1 MDLVLW
7 WHMHQPD
14 YRDLNGEFMLPWVYL
29 HAIKDYI
36 DMPLNIMA
44 NPGMKANINIT
55 PVLID
60 EWQDYNYLLK
70 KALNE
75 IDAVKAVQIIPDP
88 FLRPLLLQKLDDK
101 TKSWMIVHYK
111 WANYERM
118 VERFEHYKT
127 LFDITSSAFN
137 VFYLNDSYYFDLCVW
152 FHLAWCGEWMKR
164 YDPVINYFFKKG
176 HNFTIDDR
184 RLLLKRLAEWMN
196 YGISLYGFPAV
207 KGEKNS
213 ALPPK
218 YPNFIEKDK
227 LNELNK
233 KRAGEYSVTLSPNYH
248 PIIPLLIDIHGGAI
262 SAQMTDINYEPVNT
276 PEYPEG
282 LDSAKKHLDI
292 LNDYWAES
300 GKDIKALWPSE
311 GALSS
316 QSLDLFNEYGIDIC
330 ASGEELLSMSM
341 GIDVRKPASTH
352 GRNVIPLYK
361 VYKWKNTNLKI
372 IFRDSGLS
380 DLIGFTYANWRGDDA
395 ANNLVGKLNS
405 IDDFDKEAVVAI
417 ILDGENAWE
426 YYHENGFYFLNDL
439 YSLISSSIKINPLFI
454 DDIYKN
460 YDADNCIRL
469 DYIYPGSWVNGNLGM
484 WVGEEQKN
492 KAWVLLCNAKEE
504 FLNWVNGLMDNEE
517 NSNNKII
524 KKRINSAL
532 RLLMAAEGSDW
543 FWWLGKDSP
552 LFSQYSME
560 KIFRNF
566 LKNLYIT
573 MDKPVPNNLFRSL
586 ASTEKTIAEMGGAM
600 QRGHK

>member
-1 MDLVLW
+1 
-7 WHMHQPD
+7 MHQPD

-44 NPGMKANINIT
+44 NQGMKASINIT

-111 WANYERM
+111 WANHERM

-137 VFYLNDSYYFDLCVW
+137 VFYLNDSYYFDLCIW

-164 YDPVINYFFKKG
+164 YDPVISYFFKKG

-184 RLLLKRLAEWMN
+184 RLLLKRLTEWMN

-207 KGEKNS
+207 KGEKNPT
-213 ALPPK
+213 LPPK

-233 KRAGEYSVTLSPNYH
+233 KKAGEYSVTLSPNYH

-262 SAQMTDINYEPVNT
+262 SAQMTDINYEPVDT
-276 PEYPEG
+276 PGYPEG

-316 QSLDLFNEYGIDIC
+316 QSLDLFNEYGVDIC

-341 GIDVRKPASTH
+341 GIDIHKPASTY
-352 GRNVIPLYK
+352 GRNVVPLYK

-395 ANNLVGKLNS
+395 ANNLAGKLNS

-504 FLNWVNGLMDNEE
+504 FLKWVNGLIDNEE
-517 NSNNKII
+517 NRNNKII

-552 LFSQYSME
+552 LFSQYSTE

>member
-1 MDLVLW
+1 
-7 WHMHQPD
+7 MHQPD

-44 NPGMKANINIT
+44 NQGMKASINIT

-111 WANYERM
+111 WANHERM

-137 VFYLNDSYYFDLCVW
+137 VFYLNDSYYFDLCIW

-164 YDPVINYFFKKG
+164 YDPVISYFFKKG

-184 RLLLKRLAEWMN
+184 RLLLKRLTEWMN

-207 KGEKNS
+207 KGEKNPT
-213 ALPPK
+213 LPPK

-233 KRAGEYSVTLSPNYH
+233 KKAGEYSVTLSPNYH

-262 SAQMTDINYEPVNT
+262 SAQMTDINYEPVDT
-276 PEYPEG
+276 PGYPEG

-316 QSLDLFNEYGIDIC
+316 QSLDLFNEYGVDIC

-341 GIDVRKPASTH
+341 GIDIHKPASTY
-352 GRNVIPLYK
+352 GRNVVPLYK

-372 IFRDSGLS
+372 IFRDSELS

-395 ANNLVGKLNS
+395 ANNLAGKLNS

-504 FLNWVNGLMDNEE
+504 FLKWVNGLMDNEK
-517 NSNNKII
+517 NRNNKII

>member
-1 MDLVLW
+1 
-7 WHMHQPD
+7 MHQPD

-60 EWQDYNYLLK
+60 EWQDYNYLLE

-75 IDAVKAVQIIPDP
+75 TIAIKAVQIIPDP

-101 TKSWMIVHYK
+101 TKSWMLVHYK

-127 LFDITSSAFN
+127 LFDISLSAFN

-207 KGEKNS
+207 KGEKNPTF
-213 ALPPK
+213 PPK
-218 YPNFIEKDK
+218 YPNFIGKNK

-233 KRAGEYSVTLSPNYH
+233 KKMGEYSVTLSPHYH
-248 PIIPLLIDIHGGAI
+248 PIIPLLINIHGGAI
-262 SAQMTDINYEPVNT
+262 SAQMTDINYEPVNIQ
-276 PEYPEG
+276 EYPEG

-292 LNDYWAES
+292 LNDYWT
-300 GKDIKALWPSE
+300 GPGRDVRALWPSE

-316 QSLDLFNEYGIDIC
+316 QSLDLFDEYGIDIC

-341 GIDVRKPASTH
+341 GIDVSKPASTY

-380 DLIGFTYANWRGDDA
+380 DLIGFTYAKWRGDDA
-395 ANNLVGKLNS
+395 ANDLAGKLNS

-439 YSLISSSIKINPLFI
+439 YSLISSSIKINPLLI
-454 DDIYKN
+454 GDIYKN
-460 YDADNCIRL
+460 YDEDNCIKL

-517 NSNNKII
+517 NRNNKII
-524 KKRINSAL
+524 KEKIDSAL
-532 RLLMAAEGSDW
+532 RQLMAAEGSDW

-566 LKNLYIT
+566 LKNIYII
-573 MDKPVPNNLFRSL
+573 MDKPVPNRLFHSL
-586 ASTEKTIAEMGGAM
+586 ASTKKTIAEMGGIM

>member
-1 MDLVLW
+1 MNLVLW

-44 NPGMKANINIT
+44 NQGMKANINIT

-101 TKSWMIVHYK
+101 IKSWIIVHYK

-152 FHLAWCGEWMKR
+152 FHLAWCGEWIKR

-176 HNFTIDDR
+176 HNFTINDR

-207 KGEKNS
+207 KGEKNPT
-213 ALPPK
+213 LPPK

-292 LNDYWAES
+292 LNDYWAGS

-316 QSLDLFNEYGIDIC
+316 QSLDLFNEYGVDIC

-341 GIDVRKPASTH
+341 GIDIHKPASTY
-352 GRNVIPLYK
+352 GRNVVPLYK

-395 ANNLVGKLNS
+395 ANNLAGKLNS

-504 FLNWVNGLMDNEE
+504 FLNWVNGLMDSERNR
-517 NSNNKII
+517 NNKII

-543 FWWLGKDSP
+543 FWWLGNDSP

-573 MDKPVPNNLFRSL
+573 MDKPVPNNIFRSL
-586 ASTEKTIAEMGGAM
+586 ASTKKTIAEMGGAM

>member
-1 MDLVLW
+1 MNLVLW

-44 NPGMKANINIT
+44 NQGMKASINIT

-111 WANYERM
+111 WANHERM

-137 VFYLNDSYYFDLCVW
+137 VFYLNDSYYFDLCIW

-164 YDPVINYFFKKG
+164 YDPVISYFFKKG

-184 RLLLKRLAEWMN
+184 RLLLKRLTEWMN

-207 KGEKNS
+207 KGEKNP

-227 LNELNK
+227 LNKLNK

-262 SAQMTDINYEPVNT
+262 SAQMTDINYEPVDT
-276 PEYPEG
+276 PGYPEG

-316 QSLDLFNEYGIDIC
+316 QSLDLFNEYGVDIC

-341 GIDVRKPASTH
+341 GIDIHKPASTY
-352 GRNVIPLYK
+352 GRNVVPLYK

-395 ANNLVGKLNS
+395 ANNLAGKLNS

-504 FLNWVNGLMDNEE
+504 FLKWVNGLMDNEK
-517 NSNNKII
+517 NRNNKII

-586 ASTEKTIAEMGGAM
+586 ASTEKIIAEMGGAM